1 MLIFLDVWSVVPSD
15 CCLDPNR
22 KLPVYIFLDEGPKRK
37 EPSSDRFLGHTAFLC
52 LSSYIFQLNIP
63 SLGSPNDWRVFK
75 YQPATNSTQSC
86 DYRKHFAGYHVW
98 DPNSEENHLHVT
110 WVDLALQCVRD
121 LESIALPSAPASLVL
136 PCLCREVVH
145 LHFWLVTFT
154 SIFNFI
160 PFHPL
165 CWVITI
171 IFIQI
176 LCKEL

>member
-1 MLIFLDVWSVVPSD
+1 MYNGKFLPIKKRPLSLK
-15 CCLDPNR
+15 CLSPFISITR
-22 KLPVYIFLDEGPKRK
+22 TKSCSI
-37 EPSSDRFLGHTAFLC
+37 